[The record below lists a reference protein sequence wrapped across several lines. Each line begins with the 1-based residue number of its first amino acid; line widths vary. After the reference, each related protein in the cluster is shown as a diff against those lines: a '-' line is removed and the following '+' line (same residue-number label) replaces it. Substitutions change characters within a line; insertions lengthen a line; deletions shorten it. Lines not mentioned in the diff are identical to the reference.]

1 MTRALRRQARGLTL
15 LEILT
20 AVVAVVVVV
29 AVAIP
34 LWRTHQLR
42 ERRADAMAGLLA
54 VQSAQDQHFARY
66 ASYAD
71 ESLARLDPPHGL
83 GLKPASPRLHYRIRI
98 ERSEDQLGYVAIAS
112 AVGQGTE
119 ADPRC
124 AEMRLDQHGRRSAV
138 DGDGKDTSANCWN
151 TL

>member
-1 MTRALRRQARGLTL
+1 MSTAMQRRERGLTL

-20 AVVAVVVVV
+20 AVVAVVVAV

-83 GLKPASPRLHYRIRI
+83 GLKPASPRQHYRIRI
-98 ERSEDQLGYVAIAS
+98 ERSADQLGYFAIATD
-112 AVGQGTE
+112 VGQGTD

-124 AEMRLDQHGRRSAV
+124 AEMRLDQHGRRSAL
-138 DGDGKDTSANCWN
+138 DSDGKDTSADCWN